1 MFCWFI
7 SYFKSKE
14 STFPNLCL
22 TKFRYD
28 GDFFVRNLDASVERS
43 TKRGKGPRR
52 TRYIQ
57 YCTWAHALLVRT
69 YSCLALG
76 YRCSPCKS
84 MCHILTYH
92 FVNFPSEKR
101 SWAWRCRICVTGGRF
116 IIHKKNHSRGCEG
129 RDTRVLSVTFNSS
142 NTFISYKQ
150 QHSFV
155 EFDLSL
161 VMVNF
166 VLLLITQD
174 AFKVALQEFCSA
186 LDLPSNTD

>member
-7 SYFKSKE
+7 NYFKLKE

-84 MCHILTYH
+84 MCHILTH
-92 FVNFPSEKR
+92 RFVNFPSEKR
-101 SWAWRCRICVTGGRF
+101 SWAWRCRICVPGV
-116 IIHKKNHSRGCEG
+116 
-129 RDTRVLSVTFNSS
+129 VLSYIRKIVPGDVKGEIREVCRS
-142 NTFISYKQ
+142 
-150 QHSFV
+150 
-155 EFDLSL
+155 
-161 VMVNF
+161 
-166 VLLLITQD
+166 LLIHQTPL
-174 AFKVALQEFCSA
+174 FLINN
-186 LDLPSNTD
+186 NTPLLNLICH